1 MFKKSYKFSDI
12 AIYQKENICK
22 SRLDTKIKSEIIR
35 GVIRPLPL
43 LAANMSTVTNAEF
56 SIGLYRLGAMGVLH
70 RAFPNTDDYISETK
84 KITKE
89 IPSVAVSI
97 GIKDSDYILV
107 EKLIK
112 AGSNIIFV
120 DVAHGFNKYALQM
133 CQHIKK
139 FYPTI
144 KVVAGNT
151 INPDMIGMFNDYV
164 DAIKIG
170 IGGGNSC
177 STATVVGCTKNQFSA
192 IYDLKEISQKYGMP
206 IISDGNIRCP
216 ADFTK
221 AIGAGA
227 SCAMAGSIFAR
238 CPESASETI
247 EIDGIKK
254 KILAGMSCYSDDT
267 EILTINGWKNF
278 SEIKLSDD
286 LATLNTETKLMEF
299 QKPTNIFNY
308 NYNGEMININ
318 HKAIDLLVTP
328 NHRMYVAKR
337 ARIKD
342 GYKEKFKFVKAER
355 CCKENFKY
363 QKICGWKGEYSKF
376 FKIPDVVSGYKNKYK
391 KIGTN
396 FLTEEWIDFF
406 GFWLAEGWANK
417 RISKSKKHI
426 SYNPN
431 HFVYSISISN
441 NNKKLINHYV
451 TLLRK
456 YNIGSF
462 VRKRNKNYELTIQ
475 NMPLCSYLMKFG
487 KAHEKFIPKKIKN
500 LPTKLLEILINSIFL
515 GDGCKNRNS
524 ITSSSTKFIDD
535 ISEICI
541 KCGLTPTIHLNH
553 PKGSLGEI
561 NGKSFVRKYD
571 SFSVYVGKYWHNP
584 TILPKHYSFIDYSG
598 KVYCAEVPNGILCVR
613 RNNKYT
619 WCGNSEYVQNKW
631 KGGLKPGTSAEGKLI
646 HLDIGEPVESLL
658 NRYAGALR
666 SAISYAGFDN
676 IQDFQRGCEFILI

>member
-1 MFKKSYKFSDI
+1 
-12 AIYQKENICK
+12 
-22 SRLDTKIKSEIIR
+22 
-35 GVIRPLPL
+35 
-43 LAANMSTVTNAEF
+43 
-56 SIGLYRLGAMGVLH
+56 MGVLH

-254 KILAGMSCYSDDT
+254 KILAGMS
-267 EILTINGWKNF
+267 
-278 SEIKLSDD
+278 
-286 LATLNTETKLMEF
+286 
-299 QKPTNIFNY
+299 
-308 NYNGEMININ
+308 
-318 HKAIDLLVTP
+318 
-328 NHRMYVAKR
+328 
-337 ARIKD
+337 
-342 GYKEKFKFVKAER
+342 
-355 CCKENFKY
+355 
-363 QKICGWKGEYSKF
+363 
-376 FKIPDVVSGYKNKYK
+376 
-391 KIGTN
+391 
-396 FLTEEWIDFF
+396 
-406 GFWLAEGWANK
+406 
-417 RISKSKKHI
+417 
-426 SYNPN
+426 
-431 HFVYSISISN
+431 
-441 NNKKLINHYV
+441 
-451 TLLRK
+451 
-456 YNIGSF
+456 
-462 VRKRNKNYELTIQ
+462 
-475 NMPLCSYLMKFG
+475 
-487 KAHEKFIPKKIKN
+487 
-500 LPTKLLEILINSIFL
+500 
-515 GDGCKNRNS
+515 
-524 ITSSSTKFIDD
+524 
-535 ISEICI
+535 
-541 KCGLTPTIHLNH
+541 
-553 PKGSLGEI
+553 
-561 NGKSFVRKYD
+561 
-571 SFSVYVGKYWHNP
+571 
-584 TILPKHYSFIDYSG
+584 
-598 KVYCAEVPNGILCVR
+598 
-613 RNNKYT
+613 
-619 WCGNSEYVQNKW
+619 SEYVQNKW